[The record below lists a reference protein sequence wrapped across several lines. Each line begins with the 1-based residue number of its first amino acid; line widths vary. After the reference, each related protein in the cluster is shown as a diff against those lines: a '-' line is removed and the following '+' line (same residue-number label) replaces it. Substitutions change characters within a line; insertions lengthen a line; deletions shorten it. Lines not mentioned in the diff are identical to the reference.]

1 MPRSWT
7 PAGRPRPCP
16 LRPFGVLGSGH
27 WTPSPPALCVS
38 RLIRFR
44 EVRSLPCGL
53 QDSLCTLRLCR
64 SVLRA
69 SFIIATLGIGRVANP
84 CQRSHYRS
92 ASLSGCAD
100 SDSRDSHPQK
110 RAASPGA
117 PNVAKTSFPIDASCA
132 ETSDFTVPS
141 PHPHIPGS
149 NVIGETPKRP
159 SPTGRGDGVRGS
171 RFSSSAQFFISR
183 SVLLS
188 RQGKSTA

>member
-16 LRPFGVLGSGH
+16 LRPFGVVGSGH

-69 SFIIATLGIGRVANP
+69 SFIIATLGIGRVVNP
-84 CQRSHYRS
+84 CQRPHYRS
-92 ASLSGCAD
+92 ASLPDCAD

-117 PNVAKTSFPIDASCA
+117 PNVAENVNDQRA
-132 ETSDFTVPS
+132 VPLFWK
-141 PHPHIPGS
+141 IQ
-149 NVIGETPKRP
+149 
-159 SPTGRGDGVRGS
+159 
-171 RFSSSAQFFISR
+171 A
-183 SVLLS
+183 VLLPWCES
-188 RQGKSTA
+188 FTDREMKN